1 MTEVEPASA
10 PAVPTKTVYS
20 WYYYEREDQFDNL
33 FDCLNLKGQRERKLQ
48 ESLKK
53 IKDRLKLKKAKK
65 VAVSK
70 LPVIP
75 AISENQESKP
85 AEEGHKEGEGAE
97 IKPAVSESVMEGT
110 EGAAVTEVDPEKPVS
125 NVEGPANEDQAKVE
139 APVNVEMAENGN
151 QEDNKEGELP
161 FGQPVEEGKEGEPA
175 NPDGTN

>member
-1 MTEVEPASA
+1 MEDSEKPSGEQIEVKKPDNVEMQDTENGHNEDQEVQIIETEVEPVSA

-65 VAVSK
+65 VAVTK

-75 AISENQESKP
+75 AVSENQKKKKMIFNLNFPELN
-85 AEEGHKEGEGAE
+85 
-97 IKPAVSESVMEGT
+97 SEST
-110 EGAAVTEVDPEKPVS
+110 QFQS
-125 NVEGPANEDQAKVE
+125 FSAK
-139 APVNVEMAENGN
+139 
-151 QEDNKEGELP
+151 L
-161 FGQPVEEGKEGEPA
+161 
-175 NPDGTN
+175 